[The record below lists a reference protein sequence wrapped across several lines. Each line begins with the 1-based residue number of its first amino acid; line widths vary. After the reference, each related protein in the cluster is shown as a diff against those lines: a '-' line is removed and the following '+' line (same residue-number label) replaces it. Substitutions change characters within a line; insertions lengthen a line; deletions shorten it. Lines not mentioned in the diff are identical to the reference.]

1 MTRAPRLAAIDL
13 DGTLLRSDGTVSDRS
28 RAALAAAR
36 DAGVDVVLV
45 TARSPR
51 SVREIAADLGLR
63 GPALCANGATVFDLD
78 AGAIVRHVP
87 LSVDVAHRVVRGL
100 REQVPGISFAWEL
113 ELRFGSEPAYEERRD
128 NDRWPRPEGSF
139 PPCDALAWHE
149 PMTKLLARIHDTDL
163 DSVLAATR
171 ALCGNEAEVTIA
183 GAVFVE
189 VMAPGVSKEAALIA
203 LADERG
209 VGRSEV
215 VAFGDQL
222 ADAGM
227 LRWAGLGVATA
238 NASPFALEAADEV
251 TASNDEDGVAL
262 VLERLIRGGNPVS
275 PTSLLL

>member
-1 MTRAPRLAAIDL
+1 MIRPRLAAIDL

-36 DAGVDVVLV
+36 DAGIDLVVV

-51 SVREIAADLGLR
+51 SVREIATDLGLD
-63 GPALCANGATVFDLD
+63 GLALCANGATLFDLD

-87 LSVDVAHRVVRGL
+87 LSADVAHRVVRGL
-100 REQVPGISFAWEL
+100 REEVPGISFAWEL
-113 ELRFGSEPAYEERRD
+113 ELRFGSEPGYEARRD
-128 NDRWPRPEGSF
+128 NHGWPRPEGSF
-139 PPCDALAWHE
+139 PPCDALAWRE
-149 PMTKLLARIHDTDL
+149 PMTKLLARIPDADL

-171 ALCGNEAEVTIA
+171 ALCGDDAEVTIA
-183 GAVFVE
+183 GEVFVE
-189 VMAPGVSKEAALIA
+189 VMAPGVTKEAALVA
-203 LADERG
+203 LAEERG
-209 VGRSEV
+209 VPRFEV

-251 TASNDEDGVAL
+251 TASNDEDGVAQ
-262 VLERLIRGGNPVS
+262 VLERLIENA
-275 PTSLLL
+275 